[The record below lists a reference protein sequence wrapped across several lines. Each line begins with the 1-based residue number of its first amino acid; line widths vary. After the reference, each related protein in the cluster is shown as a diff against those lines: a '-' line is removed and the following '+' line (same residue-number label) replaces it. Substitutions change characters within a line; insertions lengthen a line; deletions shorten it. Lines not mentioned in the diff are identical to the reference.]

1 MATDKTKFWS
11 RWVTAGTVLSIL
23 GFLGVFLF
31 NKVTAMPET
40 YYPKAD
46 AVRVHTEL
54 KESIKDARDDF
65 NTRQEQIQEK
75 LDKSVDKIVDK
86 IDGIQIYLR
95 DRPRNPD
102 SE

>member
-1 MATDKTKFWS
+1 MAMTDRGKFWG
-11 RWVTAGTVLSIL
+11 RWITAGTVLSIL

-54 KESIKDARDDF
+54 KQSIKDAREDF
-65 NTRQEQIQEK
+65 NVRQEQIQHK
-75 LDKSVDKIVDK
+75 MDRGFDKVVEK
-86 IDGIQIYLR
+86 IDEIQIYLR
-95 DRPRNPD
+95 DRNTPPP
-102 SE
+102 E